1 VLGAAVAAAAF
12 LVTPVLRGEEPIAPD
27 AQKQQAPEEAKG
39 LKKEAAPTVEVTDAA
54 KPIVDKMRDAYAKL
68 PGLQTAGTWSANWDI
83 DGEQGKESAEFTSSY
98 AAPNKFRHEIKVK
111 DTDDLLFGST
121 GEKAYGLRKNQ
132 YFQEDAPKAHVA
144 VADLPKS
151 AGPLLKEKDPSLLLA
166 VTSEPT
172 PFLADGATKI
182 DKGADVKIGD
192 ASFPSLKVTT
202 KQGADVT
209 VLLDPA
215 TSLIRQWTIDMKSAL
230 EARGRQ
236 NVKAAALTI
245 DYTTIKP
252 EAPAGDKDVFAWT
265 PPPGAKDAA
274 KMAAAQDGDA
284 AALQGK
290 PAPAFELKDLD
301 GKDVKLADLKGSV
314 VVLDFWATW
323 CGPCRA
329 GLPILDKV
337 AAARKDKG
345 LKVYAV
351 NLEEDKDA
359 VSAFKKETKLGLN
372 VLLDSTGETGKAYGA
387 NAIPETVIIGKDGT
401 IKKVMVGLHDQAT
414 LEKEIDE
421 VLK

>member
-1 VLGAAVAAAAF
+1 VLGAVAAAA
-12 LVTPVLRGEEPIAPD
+12 LLLTPVLRAEEPIAPD
-27 AQKQQAPEEAKG
+27 AQKQQAPDEAKG
-39 LKKEAAPTVEVTDAA
+39 LKKEAAPSVEVTDAA
-54 KPIVDKMRDAYAKL
+54 KPVVDKLRDAYAKL
-68 PGLQTAGTWSANWDI
+68 GGLQTAGTWSAQWDI

-98 AAPNKFRHEIKVK
+98 AAPNKFRHEIKY
-111 DTDDLLFGST
+111 DLLFGST

-132 YFQEDAPKAHVA
+132 YFTEDAPKAHVA
-144 VADLPKS
+144 VGELPKS

-172 PFLADGATKI
+172 PFLAEGATKI
-182 DKGADVKIGD
+182 DKGDDVKIGKD
-192 ASFPSLKVTT
+192 SFTSLKVTT

-215 TSLIRQWTIDMKSAL
+215 TSLIRKWTIDMKSAL

-245 DYTTIKP
+245 DYTTVKP
-252 EAPAGDKDVFAWT
+252 EAPAGGNEAFAWA

-274 KMAAAQDGDA
+274 KMAAAADDEGAA
-284 AALQGK
+284 AALKGK
-290 PAPAFELKDLD
+290 PAPAFALKDLD

-323 CGPCRA
+323 CPPCRA

-359 VSAFKKETKLGLN
+359 VAAFKKETKLGLN

-401 IKKVMVGLHDQAT
+401 VKKVMVGLHDQAT

-421 VLK
+421 ALKG

>member
-1 VLGAAVAAAAF
+1 VLGAVAAAAF
-12 LVTPVLRGEEPIAPD
+12 LFVPMLRAEEPIAPD
-27 AQKQQAPEEAKG
+27 AQKQQAPDEAKG
-39 LKKEAAPTVEVTDAA
+39 LKKEAEPSVEVTDAA
-54 KPIVDKMRDAYAKL
+54 KPVVDKMRDAYAKL
-68 PGLQTAGTWSANWDI
+68 GGLQTAGTWSAQWDI

-98 AAPNKFRHEIKVK
+98 AAPNKFRHEIK
-111 DTDDLLFGST
+111 DDLLFGST

-132 YFQEDAPKAHVA
+132 YFTEEAPKAHVA
-144 VADLPKS
+144 VAELPKN

-172 PFLADGATKI
+172 PFLAEGATKI
-182 DKGADVKIGD
+182 DKGDDVKIGD
-192 ASFPSLKVTT
+192 ASFTSLKITT

-215 TSLIRQWTIDMKSAL
+215 TSLVRKWTIDMKSAL

-236 NVKAAALTI
+236 NVKAAAMTI
-245 DYTTIKP
+245 DYTTINP
-252 EAPAGDKDVFAWT
+252 EAPAGGNEAFAWT
-265 PPPGAKDAA
+265 PPAGAKDAA
-274 KMAAAQDGDA
+274 KMAAAGDDEGAA
-284 AALQGK
+284 AALKGK
-290 PAPAFELKDLD
+290 PAPAFALKDLD

-323 CGPCRA
+323 CPPCRA

-351 NLEEDKDA
+351 NIEEDKDA
-359 VSAFKKETKLGLN
+359 VAAFKKETKLGLS

-401 IKKVMVGLHDQAT
+401 VKKVMVGLHDQAT

-421 VLK
+421 VLKG